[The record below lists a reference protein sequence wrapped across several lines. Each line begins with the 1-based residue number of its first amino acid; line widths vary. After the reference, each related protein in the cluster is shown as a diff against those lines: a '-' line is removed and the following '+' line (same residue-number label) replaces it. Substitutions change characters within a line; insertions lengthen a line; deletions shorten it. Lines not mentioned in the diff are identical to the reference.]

1 MRFPLQHFV
10 QQRDGDAR
18 ASAADRM
25 AQGNGPAIHIE
36 LAWIQVKLTI
46 AGQNL
51 GSKGLVQFNQIKV
64 TGLEAM
70 LLLEFPQGRHRTDTH
85 GSRIDSSRR
94 YPHDSDQRH

>member
-1 MRFPLQHFV
+1 
-10 QQRDGDAR
+10 
-18 ASAADRM
+18 M